1 MWVFLMTL
9 SWILFI
15 VLNVI
20 QYASY
25 YFSTKLA
32 VGGFSQILYTLQ
44 NSMEGSENTWRDVVV
59 DFFTRQWLLLLIGTV
74 LYAALMWYYFQKKR
88 GNQSIHLGK
97 VELPH
102 VSLKWIKRGIMAL
115 VALVLLLNAFSGYQ
129 FYKILGIEEYQ
140 KSLAESS
147 DLFDTYYADP
157 RAARISFPNQKKN
170 LIYILC
176 ESMEQTYTGEETG
189 GGMPKSLIPELTKL
203 AKENNDF
210 SVDSSELNGAR
221 TVGNTTWTIAGI
233 SAQTMGIPLNLE
245 NATQVWNRD
254 FEESSQ
260 FMPHVTALGD
270 ILEANGYNNYFM
282 CGSNAA
288 FAGRANLFKQH
299 GDYKIFDYNTAI
311 TDKVIDPD
319 HYVWWG
325 YEDEYL
331 FKYAQKELTEIAKQ
345 DEPFNFMMLTVDTH
359 FPNGYP
365 CEKCPSIYD
374 TQYKNVIRCSD
385 TQVSNF
391 VHWIQKQDFYK
402 DTTIV
407 IAGDHLSMDADVPN
421 WIPDDYQRK
430 TYFTVINGP
439 EYPLEV
445 TRDFA
450 TIDIYPT
457 IIESLGAKIDGGRLG
472 LGTSLYSNQQTL
484 LERFGYEK
492 LNREMN
498 AKSDFYESVILNGD
512 QSDIPE
518 THADEDKPAQTEE
531 QADAEAQAVVTV
543 TPQEYEQNRDNFA
556 NPDYVW
562 TPPVTYPDYSD
573 PGYTEPVVPD
583 PGYTPDQPGDN
594 TGGNTTPETPPT
606 TGGDNPPTPG
616 GDNTGGNTGGDNTG
630 GTTTPET
637 PPTGGDNT
645 GGTTTPEVPPVTGG
659 DSGTGSEGTQTQSQ
673 SEAA

>member
-9 SWILFI
+9 TWVLFI
-15 VLNVI
+15 FMTIVS
-20 QYASY
+20 YGSY

-44 NSMEGSENTWRDVVV
+44 NSMEGSESTWKEVVTDYFV
-59 DFFTRQWLLLLIGTV
+59 RQWPWLIVGTLLYVFFVWYYLQRKKGDSHVQLWSINLPILKLKSLKAGTV
-74 LYAALMWYYFQKKR
+74 SILAA
-88 GNQSIHLGK
+88 I
-97 VELPH
+97 
-102 VSLKWIKRGIMAL
+102 
-115 VALVLLLNAFSGYQ
+115 LLLNGLAGYQ

-140 KSLAESS
+140 KSLTESS

-157 RAARISFPNQKKN
+157 RTTKIRFPGKKKN

-176 ESMEQTYTGEETG
+176 ESMEQTYTGKENG
-189 GGMPKSLIPELTKL
+189 GGVEKSLIPELTKL

-210 SVDSSELNGAR
+210 SVDDTELNGAR
-221 TVGNTTWTIAGI
+221 TPGNTTWTIAGI

-254 FEESSQ
+254 FEEDSQ
-260 FMPHVTALGD
+260 FLPHMTALGD
-270 ILEANGYNNYFM
+270 ILKANGYNNYFL

-288 FAGRANLFKQH
+288 FAGRANLFRQH
-299 GDYKIFDYNTAI
+299 GDYQIFDYNTAI
-311 TDKVIDPD
+311 TDKIIDPD

-331 FKYAQKELTEIAKQ
+331 FKYAQKELTEIAKE

-359 FPNGYP
+359 FPNGYL

-391 VHWIQKQDFYK
+391 VKWIQQQDFYK

-421 WIPDDYQRK
+421 WIPEGFNRK
-430 TYFTVINGP
+430 TFFTVINGP
-439 EYPLEV
+439 EYPMEV
-445 TRDFA
+445 TREYA

-457 IIESLGAKIDGGRLG
+457 IIESLGATIDGGRLG

-512 QSDIPE
+512 QSALPE
-518 THADEDKPAQTEE
+518 EPKEAESEEEKENEPAET
-531 QADAEAQAVVTV
+531 QAVVTI
-543 TPQEYEQNRDNFA
+543 TPQEYEQNREYFA
-556 NPDYVW
+556 DPGYVW
-562 TPPVTYPDYSD
+562 SPPVTYPE
-573 PGYTEPVVPD
+573 YTEPP
-583 PGYTPDQPGDN
+583 TPSPVIPEPSPNPVTPGDN
-594 TGGNTTPETPPT
+594 TSTETPPSSGDNTGTDSGDTGQSPDSGNSGEGGTTVPETPPS
-606 TGGDNPPTPG
+606 
-616 GDNTGGNTGGDNTG
+616 GGNNPDVNTS
-630 GTTTPET
+630 PET
-637 PPTGGDNT
+637 PPAGGDI
-645 GGTTTPEVPPVTGG
+645 P
-659 DSGTGSEGTQTQSQ
+659 DSDSQVGKPANGQS
-673 SEAA
+673 S